1 MSCYNVFRAG
11 DPSHIFAT
19 SPALFVLSGTRG
31 WLLRPCSPGPNG
43 LPLRAMG
50 EDATQGGDRSQTS
63 RRYTVTEAAE
73 MLGITVEAVRGRI
86 KRGTIG
92 RERTDEGVFVWLD
105 TDQFETRREP
115 DEDRPD
121 DRAQLVEALREQ
133 VADLRE
139 QLAAERDANSE
150 NRRLLAA
157 ALERIP
163 AIEAPQE
170 ATESPEGASPRSDRG
185 TTPEEQEEPTSQ
197 PQEGR
202 SWWRRMFGG

>member
-1 MSCYNVFRAG
+1 
-11 DPSHIFAT
+11 
-19 SPALFVLSGTRG
+19 
-31 WLLRPCSPGPNG
+31 
-43 LPLRAMG
+43 MG

-73 MLGITVEAVRGRI
+73 ILGITVEAVRGRI

-92 RERTDEGVFVWLD
+92 HERTDEGVFVWLD
-105 TDQFETRREP
+105 TDRSETRREP
-115 DEDRPD
+115 DEDRSD

-163 AIEAPQE
+163 AIEAPE
-170 ATESPEGASPRSDRG
+170 EPRESPETGGEPAGS
-185 TTPEEQEEPTSQ
+185 TPPAEEQPEPTSR
-197 PQEGR
+197 PQER

>member
-1 MSCYNVFRAG
+1 
-11 DPSHIFAT
+11 
-19 SPALFVLSGTRG
+19 
-31 WLLRPCSPGPNG
+31 
-43 LPLRAMG
+43 MG
-50 EDATQGGDRSQTS
+50 EDATQGGDKSQTS

-73 MLGITVEAVRGRI
+73 ILGITVEAVRGRI

-92 RERTDEGVFVWLD
+92 HERTDDGVFVWLD

-115 DEDRPD
+115 DEDRTN
-121 DRAQLVEALREQ
+121 DRAQLVEALRAQ

-139 QLAAERDANSE
+139 QLAAERAANSE

-170 ATESPEGASPRSDRG
+170 ASESPESAAPASDTTESRS
-185 TTPEEQEEPTSQ
+185 TPEEPQEPTS
-197 PQEGR
+197 PR
-202 SWWRRMFGG
+202 PWWRRIFEA